1 MATVEKTILSP
12 SAASG
17 LVDESF
23 NALDAKLPFS
33 NVLPVVSNNGEKT
46 VRWTPYIPAPAT
58 DAMTVRAWD
67 AEAGYLKTT
76 EQAGE
81 KFAGLLPMSKKAHV
95 SERDLIGRSGDTA
108 FLRTKLAEHFDQLG
122 REAAVKVE
130 LLRINAMVN
139 AKIVLNE
146 NGVNATYD
154 FERPTALN
162 DVTPSKNWNVSAA
175 TPLKDIKKWVKLITD
190 NHGRTPSAVLTT
202 SAVIEALSTNEEII
216 TAYTGQSAANSPSFI
231 SPDAVKQVLASYA
244 GLTSVQEIDLMYTQL
259 ERDNGILLP
268 VAVNSLIPD
277 KTFLMFSSFNDTTL
291 GFTASGP
298 TVEADDP
305 EYGINRADNY
315 GMIGLVMAEAAPTRY
330 DVWVNGSYMPIL
342 QQAVSTFKANVL

>member
-17 LVDESF
+17 ITDEAF
-23 NALDAKLPFS
+23 NTLDAKLPFS
-33 NVLPVVSNNGEKT
+33 RVLPVTSNNGEKT
-46 VRWTPYIPAPAT
+46 VRWTPYIPAPAI
-58 DAMTVRAWD
+58 DAMLLRAWD

-76 EQAGE
+76 EQSAE
-81 KFAGLLPMSKKAHV
+81 KYAGLLPMSKKAHI
-95 SERDLIGRSGDTA
+95 SERDLVGRTGDNT
-108 FLRTKLAEHFDQLG
+108 FLRSKLSEQFDQLG

-130 LLRINAMVN
+130 LLRIAAMVD
-139 AKIVLNE
+139 AKISIKE

-154 FERPTALN
+154 FERPAALH
-162 DVTPSKNWNVSAA
+162 DVAPTKKWNAAGA
-175 TPLKDIKKWVKLITD
+175 TPLKDIKKWVKLMAD

-202 SAVIEALSTNEEII
+202 SAVIEALTTNEEII
-216 TAYTGQSAANSPSFI
+216 TAFTGQNMANSPSFI
-231 SPDAVKQVLASYA
+231 SPANVRQVLASYA
-244 GLTSVQEIDLMYTQL
+244 GLTDIQEIDLMYTQL

-268 VAVNSLIPD
+268 VSVNSLIPD
-277 KTFLMFSSFNDTTL
+277 ATFLMFSSFNDMTL

-298 TVEADDP
+298 TVEAADP
-305 EYGINRADNY
+305 EYGINRADNS
-315 GMIGLVMAEAAPTRY
+315 GMIGLVMSDAAPTRY